1 MLKFV
6 GLRAKNYS
14 YLIDVDSE
22 EKNAKGTKACVIKRK
37 LKIENQTTCLEATQL
52 ENKINY
58 LEKNE
63 INKDSLK
70 KKKEFIKNNKII
82 LKAQKS
88 IKSERYNVFTEVVNK
103 IDLSLNNDNKNA
115 MNEFDRIICILS
127 E

>member
-1 MLKFV
+1 MKSTKIA
-6 GLRAKNYS
+6 LR
-14 YLIDVDSE
+14 
-22 EKNAKGTKACVIKRK
+22 
-37 LKIENQTTCLEATQL
+37 
-52 ENKINY
+52 
-58 LEKNE
+58 
-63 INKDSLK
+63 

-88 IKSERYNVFTEVVNK
+88 IKSERHNVFTEVINK